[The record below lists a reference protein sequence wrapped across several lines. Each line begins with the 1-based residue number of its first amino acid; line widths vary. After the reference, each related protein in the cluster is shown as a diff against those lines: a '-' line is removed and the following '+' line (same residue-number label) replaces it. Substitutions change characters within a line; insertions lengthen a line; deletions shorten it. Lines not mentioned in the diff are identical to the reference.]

1 MGLMFLLPNYE
12 SLKPQLFR
20 QRNQMKFIKKKDFE
34 MLWETIVGMVKNK
47 EVKEEILQCW
57 LEDEKDHP
65 KVA

>member
-1 MGLMFLLPNYE
+1 
-12 SLKPQLFR
+12 
-20 QRNQMKFIKKKDFE
+20 MKFIKKKDFE